1 MIEESL
7 EVKSLAVELRDLPRL
22 PLERELNI
30 DIEEGSSPTGVS
42 GRLSGVGDVGLYNA
56 PSKQS
61 SRSSSGSKNVLFPS
75 DKVLVLIESADSE
88 RWSSLRDDNGII
100 ASAEL
105 SVMKDAKLATD
116 PLGKREAS
124 VGDFGNV
131 RSVSSS
137 AR

>member
-56 PSKQS
+56 PVKS
-61 SRSSSGSKNVLFPS
+61 SMSPPVLQ
-75 DKVLVLIESADSE
+75 
-88 RWSSLRDDNGII
+88 R
-100 ASAEL
+100 
-105 SVMKDAKLATD
+105 
-116 PLGKREAS
+116 
-124 VGDFGNV
+124 
-131 RSVSSS
+131 
-137 AR
+137 